1 MESTRQIIRR
11 SSPLVEEDS
20 KRFLPTH
27 NIELVQTSEIKWV
40 AKLKIPDAHIDLK
53 VVGRSGWEAL
63 ANLARDMKN
72 MGLTD

>member
-11 SSPLVEEDS
+11 SSPLSES
-20 KRFLPTH
+20 GFLPTH
-27 NIELVQTSEIKWV
+27 NIELVQTGDTKWV
-40 AKLKIPDAHIDLK
+40 AKLKIPDAHVDLK

-72 MGLTD
+72 MGLLD